1 MITAIL
7 KCALLLSTFA
17 DAQPSLI
24 TPLKVHWQSNDVT
37 CFLNFIRLKFQSEEI
52 EIGLVQQRRRKDVS
66 VSSVAFFQSDC
77 NYLGLKCSSIY

>member
-24 TPLKVHWQSNDVT
+24 TPLKGT
-37 CFLNFIRLKFQSEEI
+37 LAIK
-52 EIGLVQQRRRKDVS
+52 
-66 VSSVAFFQSDC
+66 
-77 NYLGLKCSSIY
+77 